1 MSEREKQI
9 LEGVSKLPDKLQD
22 RFLDQIQGASMA
34 LDMLG
39 TAPAPDTQKK
49 GGAEHEPGKGG
60 LS

>member
-39 TAPAPDTQKK
+39 TVPAPDTAQK
-49 GGAEHEPGKGG
+49 GGSANEP
-60 LS
+60 